1 MKEGEEN
8 SWFDHARFVCKRR
21 EEEYLIDFE
30 QKWKGDGLNYRG
42 EERRRCWRRERNEGR
57 DCLVWWNFWILET
70 LILPCYIFFSFQ
82 RRLATRRDYDM
93 KDINWSAHT
102 IWKTHFFSFLFF
114 SFSLFFTIM
123 SRYQLIFYVSK
134 NWIPNLLF
142 NYYKLYQLS

>member
-1 MKEGEEN
+1 MKKIVDSIMHVLCAREE
-8 SWFDHARFVCKRR
+8 KRR

-57 DCLVWWNFWILET
+57 DCLVWWNLWILET

-93 KDINWSAHT
+93 KDINWSANT

-114 SFSLFFTIM
+114 SFSLFFIVM
-123 SRYQLIFYVSK
+123 SIYQLIFCVSK
-134 NWIPNLLF
+134 NWISNLLF